1 MGNAV
6 EVVSGPGL
14 VRQPI
19 RLGTPKAPTRRFGSA
34 SEAGLER
41 GLCRIR
47 SPEAEVTSVLAAA
60 PDWSALPRSGLS
72 RRTSGMRGFFEPR
85 AKGGYGSGHRCEMS
99 TQPDERRVRT
109 PRARVQVLDPRSPKG
124 KLWRPPQT
132 LNMMLSI
139 VVS

>member
-1 MGNAV
+1 
-6 EVVSGPGL
+6 
-14 VRQPI
+14 
-19 RLGTPKAPTRRFGSA
+19 
-34 SEAGLER
+34 
-41 GLCRIR
+41 
-47 SPEAEVTSVLAAA
+47 VTSVLAAA

-109 PRARVQVLDPRSPKG
+109 PRARVVQGCLTHGVPRENYG
-124 KLWRPPQT
+124 PPQT